1 MQKYSSLSAQESN
14 QYRKKVK
21 SFENFW
27 KIQQKRVIC
36 AILNGRYGN
45 LYIYMLF
52 EKILWVK
59 SNFNKFAN

>member
-27 KIQQKRVIC
+27 KIQQERVIC
-36 AILNGRYGN
+36 TILNGRYGN
-45 LYIYMLF
+45 LYIY
-52 EKILWVK
+52 VV
-59 SNFNKFAN
+59 

>member
-27 KIQQKRVIC
+27 KIQQKRVIYT
-36 AILNGRYGN
+36 ILNGRYGN
-45 LYIYMLF
+45 LYIY
-52 EKILWVK
+52 VV
-59 SNFNKFAN
+59 